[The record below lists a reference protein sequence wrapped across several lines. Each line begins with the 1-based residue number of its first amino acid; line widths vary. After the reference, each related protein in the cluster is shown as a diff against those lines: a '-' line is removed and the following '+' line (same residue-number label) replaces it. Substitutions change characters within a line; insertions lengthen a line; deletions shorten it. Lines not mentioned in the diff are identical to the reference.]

1 MHLIMLAILIVIA
14 LIIIFYKEHFIS
26 NFDMII
32 NTSLN
37 PIYTNYNARN
47 KLTPYGDDYI
57 DLRLKQQLS
66 ASYLR

>member
-1 MHLIMLAILIVIA
+1 
-14 LIIIFYKEHFIS
+14 
-26 NFDMII
+26 MII